1 VTPGLELAPELRARV
16 CLAAAT
22 LEGVDAAPRAGA
34 LAAEIEATCAELR
47 ARHAGT
53 ASGTVPGTEDAR
65 ALYKAIGVDPTKT
78 RPSSEALLRRVLRGD
93 PFPEVNALVDA
104 LNLSSLVEQLSF
116 GLYDLDR
123 VEGERVALR
132 MGAPGEG
139 YEGIRKAWVGLEG
152 RPALCDARGPFGNPT
167 SDSARTCT
175 GPGTRRA
182 LVVLFAPA
190 SAASRADGVLSRTIE
205 RIVRHCGGA
214 ETGRARLP

>member
-1 VTPGLELAPELRARV
+1 MTPELASELRDRV

-22 LEGVDAAPRAGA
+22 LEGVDAGPRAAA

-47 ARHAGT
+47 ARHGGT
-53 ASGTVPGTEDAR
+53 ASGAVPATEDAR

-123 VEGERVALR
+123 VEGLRVTLR
-132 MGAPGEG
+132 LGAAGEG

-152 RPALCDARGPFGNPT
+152 RPALFDERGAFGNPT

-175 GPGTRRA
+175 HAGTRRA

-190 SAASRADGVLSRTIE
+190 SAARRADGVLSRTVE
-205 RIVRHCGGA
+205 RILRHCGGR
-214 ETGRARLP
+214 ESGRAQVP